1 MGLNLDEK
9 KALVAEV
16 GATVATAQ
24 AMVLA
29 EYRSLEVGE
38 ITKLRAKARGA
49 GVYLRVLKNTLAR
62 RAVAETPFAG
72 LAQHM
77 KGPLVYGMSPDPWLL
92 PRSCMCLPRPMRSR
106 HYGRGHANQVMSAK
120 EVASLA
126 GLPSRQSR
134 WPNSSG
140 PCRRR
145 SPSSCKRSTKSRA
158 SLFAWWRRSGDQ
170 KGSPADCLTLN
181 QSAGARPN
189 AYRRASPLK

>member
-72 LAQHM
+72 HPTIGTAFALAHTGVL
-77 KGPLVYGMSPDPWLL
+77 KPGSTRTTFGLGVGPINLDLEGKVVEL
-92 PRSCMCLPRPMRSR
+92 
-106 HYGRGHANQVMSAK
+106 RG
-120 EVASLA
+120 
-126 GLPSRQSR
+126 
-134 WPNSSG
+134 SG
-140 PCRRR
+140 EQQ
-145 SPSSCKRSTKSRA
+145 
-158 SLFAWWRRSGDQ
+158 FIEWRRLLKELYQNETGLDA
-170 KGSPADCLTLN
+170 PV
-181 QSAGARPN
+181 AGN
-189 AYRRASPLK
+189 APVKP